1 MTNAKKPTKSGPKAS
16 ETAPAAPRLERDAAL
31 GSTWLDQRLKAL
43 YEPVLYEPL
52 PEEMLR
58 LLEPRKH

>member
-1 MTNAKKPTKSGPKAS
+1 M
-16 ETAPAAPRLERDAAL
+16 RLEREAEL
-31 GSTWLDQRLKAL
+31 GGTWLDQRLKAL
-43 YEPVLYEPL
+43 YEPVIHEPL

>member
-16 ETAPAAPRLERDAAL
+16 EPAASRLERGAAL

-43 YEPVLYEPL
+43 YEPVLHEPL

>member
-16 ETAPAAPRLERDAAL
+16 EAAPAEMRLEGEAAL
-31 GSTWLDQRLKAL
+31 GGTWLDQRLKAL
-43 YEPVLYEPL
+43 YEPVIHEPL
-52 PEEMLR
+52 PEEMLH